1 MFEQGY
7 ITACMRSV
15 TTNKEVVYRPST
27 ICKRYLIAA
36 RSQIQQ
42 KSTFDFSHL
51 TQTIN
56 QLGRRYCNMIRTSLT
71 THTETRQLR
80 AIRIDLKKTFPK
92 WSKSALS
99 YTTKYVQSSINN
111 VQHPNAS
118 LYKDPIV
125 QTLDLT
131 NNTYVQSLIQSHIK
145 HLHPFLYTAD
155 IIVGPYKGYM
165 KETNIERYPHMFF
178 PYIVFLFQTIESIIN
193 KAPFQIIPQYTMKAR
208 SLTIG
213 KEQLTEIVLRLAKS
227 GKLDDGSILV
237 PFKIG
242 DIPTVKDCAQ
252 TKKRKR
258 EEAYE
263 NNVQGLAKKRARLE
277 LLQDRCLNEKD
288 MRKRTVLEQSTTRL
302 TVTIAH
308 TEAKLKLKHY
318 YTTNE
323 TYHIL

>member
-1 MFEQGY
+1 
-7 ITACMRSV
+7 
-15 TTNKEVVYRPST
+15 
-27 ICKRYLIAA
+27 
-36 RSQIQQ
+36 
-42 KSTFDFSHL
+42 
-51 TQTIN
+51 
-56 QLGRRYCNMIRTSLT
+56 
-71 THTETRQLR
+71 
-80 AIRIDLKKTFPK
+80 
-92 WSKSALS
+92 
-99 YTTKYVQSSINN
+99 
-111 VQHPNAS
+111 
-118 LYKDPIV
+118 
-125 QTLDLT
+125 
-131 NNTYVQSLIQSHIK
+131 
-145 HLHPFLYTAD
+145 
-155 IIVGPYKGYM
+155 M

-263 NNVQGLAKKRARLE
+263 NNVQEKRARLE